1 MYAYTRDY
9 AAFKRSD
16 GNIYK
21 LARKALLTKN
31 GQIFTPNA
39 RSFIGLGKQ
48 VFTENRKAHIEGG
61 IVYVKK
67 RPLHMQNLKNKILK
81 AKRAAAKIMRQAK
94 KKEMKMKTKAK
105 IVNISAVPL
114 NTAPVAT

>member
-1 MYAYTRDY
+1 
-9 AAFKRSD
+9 
-16 GNIYK
+16 
-21 LARKALLTKN
+21 
-31 GQIFTPNA
+31 
-39 RSFIGLGKQ
+39 
-48 VFTENRKAHIEGG
+48 
-61 IVYVKK
+61 
-67 RPLHMQNLKNKILK
+67 MQNLKNKILK